1 MQSKKM
7 QLIDVSLLIGGFYKD
22 FGLEM
27 LVLVT
32 ENGKT

>member
-1 MQSKKM
+1 M

-22 FGLEM
+22 FSLEM
-27 LVLVT
+27 LVFVT